1 MNSIEAGMYNNKSD
15 TRTVERMK
23 TLLPGVSIPRDLSSS
38 NHAGSIREPLSVE
51 RVNIVGRELSVAA
64 LT

>member
-38 NHAGSIREPLSVE
+38 NHADSIREPLSVE
-51 RVNIVGRELSVAA
+51 RVNIIGREVSVVA